1 MLHLGLEDE
10 HPFLLQRGALWCSKQ
25 GSGFSVPCWC
35 PFSKTKR
42 TQISVSAQRVAQPA
56 DALQWRRTSFENNL
70 VFINQQEFSV
80 WGPSAGIKKKS
91 TCGPGLL
98 SENRQV
104 ASLGCTE
111 EQISYGSGMSAPC
124 FQFQWHLA
132 GFCML
137 KFRLSCLR
145 CRQQA
150 THLLCSVALWIF
162 RFIGLSLLSQSSLG
176 TSF

>member
-1 MLHLGLEDE
+1 MVWRSHPSSNLGIISLRPRRRAPR
-10 HPFLLQRGALWCSKQ
+10 PFTERSPVMFQTRLWFLC
-25 GSGFSVPCWC
+25 PPWC

-42 TQISVSAQRVAQPA
+42 TWISVSAQGVAQPA

-80 WGPSAGIKKKS
+80 WGPSAGIKKRS

-137 KFRLSCLR
+137 KFRLNCLK

-150 THLLCSVALWIF
+150 THLLCSVAL
-162 RFIGLSLLSQSSLG
+162 
-176 TSF
+176 